1 MRSSLAPINRRYF
14 APEKNFTLEQLLL
27 PSGLISEYEVRSSR
41 SVTGGFARTRR

>member
-14 APEKNFTLEQLLL
+14 APEKDFTLEQLLL
-27 PSGLISEYEVRSSR
+27 RSDLLSEYEVCYSR